1 MEKRDSSVITV
12 QESLKIANSLLEVFK
27 AFNSDV
33 PCYLMSYP
41 TKNEQLDEEVKKRD
55 YYITLEWRDR
65 YPSKIKTHMHEITSK
80 DDLYKNNTYELY
92 YKGHKYIMNLYESPE
107 RCGYVAGPKYDLER
121 HIFCIITLVNI
132 HNLAVKE
139 LDFTFDVESMK
150 FLELFE
156 INRTINKVF
165 LDKNT
170 GKLNWKA
177 DVVKYPKS
185 YITLEKK
192 LQGKI
197 LGKVENELK

>member
-41 TKNEQLDEEVKKRD
+41 TKNTQIDKELENREEYV
-55 YYITLEWRDR
+55 TFEWRDT
-65 YPSKIKTHMHEITSK
+65 SKIRTRMHEITSE

-107 RCGYVAGPKYDLER
+107 ICGYVAGPKYDLER

-150 FLELFE
+150 FLELFK

-185 YITLEKK
+185 YIKLEKK
-192 LQGKI
+192 LQGQV
-197 LGKVENELK
+197 LGKVKNELK